1 MREAMKKTITPTE
14 LRSRIESGES
24 FTLLDL
30 RKQADFDAD
39 PVLIPGAV
47 KLDPSKV
54 AEWED
59 IVPGKANAVMYCA
72 RGGSISQSIQKH
84 FEQKGVSIPYIEG
97 GFEAWKSIG

>member
-1 MREAMKKTITPTE
+1 MDKTISPAQ
-14 LRSRIESGES
+14 LRSRIESGEGI
-24 FTLLDL
+24 TLLDL

-59 IVPGKANAVMYCA
+59 MVLGKTNTVIYCA
-72 RGGSISQSIQKH
+72 RGGSISQSIQQH
-84 FEQKGVSIPYIEG
+84 FEQKGIRVPYLEG
-97 GFEAWKSIG
+97 GFDAWKNLG